1 MVIVNFDVISE
12 IYKRACYSFTVSKFD
27 KISQSTSIEKLSK
40 DEKKVAIFFGIKTC
54 PDCVEAIHKIYA
66 ARKKIKKE
74 ATNFII
80 LIQK

>member
-1 MVIVNFDVISE
+1 M
-12 IYKRACYSFTVSKFD
+12 
-27 KISQSTSIEKLSK
+27 SK
-40 DEKKVAIFFGIKTC
+40 DEKKAAIFFGRKTC
-54 PDCVEAIHKIYA
+54 PDFVEAIHKIDA

>member
-1 MVIVNFDVISE
+1 M
-12 IYKRACYSFTVSKFD
+12 
-27 KISQSTSIEKLSK
+27 SK
-40 DEKKVAIFFGIKTC
+40 DEKRMAIFFGRKTC
-54 PDCVEAIHKIYA
+54 PDCVEAIHKIYV